1 VRSIAS
7 PSWIERALGF
17 APVPVPPVAVAVS
30 RDALSLAVFRSEG
43 GGLVLRDFDSVELPP
58 TVFSNGPLGGPV
70 NDAGALDAAVA
81 SLLARVSGRHPRV
94 SVVLPDAWARGMTV
108 ELDELPAAPDLAR
121 EILRFRLRKMVPFRV
136 EELRLSAAPIERLA
150 DQQDGLRTLVLL
162 AAEGICA
169 ALEEA
174 FSRHHVR
181 VGQIVNQT
189 LARLQALA
197 VGGRLPGLA
206 ALATVEPEGFAVVFA
221 RDGAP
226 VVWRQKSFTDGLAD
240 ADRARLLAA
249 ELRLTR
255 TFLAERLAGE
265 QLAAALLAAPTSVEG
280 FWKQVLEEGLNHP
293 VVSMGPAH
301 LPLALDA
308 SVPAA
313 LLAPL
318 VGAASREVA

>member
-1 VRSIAS
+1 M
-7 PSWIERALGF
+7 
-17 APVPVPPVAVAVS
+17 PVPPVAVAVA
-30 RDALSLAVFRSEG
+30 REELAIAVFRGEG
-43 GGLVLRDFDSVELPP
+43 GALALRDFHSVPLPP
-58 TVFSNGPLGGPV
+58 TTFSSGALGGPV

-81 SLLARVSGRHPRV
+81 SLLARVTGRHARI
-94 SVVLPDAWARGMTV
+94 SLVLPDAWARGMTV

-150 DQQDGLRTLVLL
+150 DQQDALRTLVLL
-162 AAEGICA
+162 AAEGVCG
-169 ALEEA
+169 ALETA

-181 VGQIVNQT
+181 VGQIVNHT

-226 VVWRQKSFTDGLAD
+226 LVWRQKSFTEGLAD
-240 ADRARLLAA
+240 SDRARMLTA

-265 QLAAALLAAPTSVEG
+265 RLTAALLAAPASVEE
-280 FWKQVLEEGLNHP
+280 FWKHVLEEGLDHP
-293 VVSMGPAH
+293 VVSLDSAH
-301 LPLALDA
+301 LPLAVET

-313 LLAPL
+313 VLAPL
-318 VGAASREVA
+318 VGAACREVA